1 MDEELQ
7 RIREKKLRELQDGLQ
22 RPKTE
27 FRVHSVDSTNFQSML
42 GTHRFLVVDFW
53 AEWCGPCRRVGPVIE
68 ELARELGDR
77 VTFTKCNTDE
87 NPKIASGF
95 GINAIPT
102 IILFSSGQVADV
114 VVGALP
120 KETLK
125 ARLFKAFGLPGG
137 SPGDTPGRS

>member
-42 GTHRFLVVDFW
+42 KTHRFLVVDFW
-53 AEWCGPCRRVGPVIE
+53 AEWCGPCRRGGPVVE

-77 VTFTKCNTDE
+77 VTFAKCNTDQ
-87 NPKIASGF
+87 NPSIASGF

-102 IILFSSGQVADV
+102 IILFSSGKVADM

-125 ARLFKAFGLPGG
+125 ARLFKAFGLQE
-137 SPGDTPGRS
+137 

>member
-7 RIREKKLRELQDGLQ
+7 RIREKKLRELQEGLQ

-27 FRVHSVDSTNFQSML
+27 FRVHPVDSTNFQGML

-53 AEWCGPCRRVGPVIE
+53 AEWCGPCRRVGPVVE

-77 VTFTKCNTDE
+77 VTFAKCNTDE
-87 NPKIASGF
+87 NPRIASGF

-102 IILFSSGQVADV
+102 IILFSSGKVADM

-125 ARLFKAFGLPGG
+125 ARLFKAFGLQE
-137 SPGDTPGRS
+137 

>member
-27 FRVHSVDSTNFQSML
+27 FRVHPVDSTNFQSML
-42 GTHRFLVVDFW
+42 KTHKFLVVDFW

-77 VTFTKCNTDE
+77 VTFAKCNTDQ
-87 NPKIASGF
+87 NPNIASGF

-125 ARLFKAFGLPGG
+125 ARLFKAFGLQG
-137 SPGDTPGRS
+137 

>member
-22 RPKTE
+22 RPKPE
-27 FRVHSVDSTNFQSML
+27 FKVHPVDSTNFQSML